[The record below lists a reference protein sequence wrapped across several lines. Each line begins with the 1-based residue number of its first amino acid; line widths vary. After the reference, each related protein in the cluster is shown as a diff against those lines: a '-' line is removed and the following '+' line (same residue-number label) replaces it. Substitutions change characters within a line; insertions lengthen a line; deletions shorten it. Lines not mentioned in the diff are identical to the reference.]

1 MPWGG
6 TKVTEPTG
14 TTDFFE
20 LIKAGTPQAVQA
32 AISNGADVNA
42 QDKYGW
48 TPLMYAA
55 GFNPNPEVIA
65 TLLKAGADIEAR
77 DKYGA
82 TPLME
87 ATWYNPNP
95 EVITTL
101 LKAGA
106 DAKAK
111 DSVGKS
117 AFYYAQRRAKLQGTD
132 ALQKLE
138 KASK

>member
-1 MPWGG
+1 M
-6 TKVTEPTG
+6 TEPTR

-20 LIKAGTPQAVQA
+20 LVKTGTPQAVQA
-32 AISNGADVNA
+32 AINEDTDPNA

-55 GFNPNPEVIA
+55 GFNPKPEVIA
-65 TLLKAGADIEAR
+65 VLLKAGADIETR
-77 DKYGA
+77 DKCGA

-87 ATWYNPNP
+87 ATSYNPNP
-95 EVITTL
+95 EVITAL

-111 DSVGKS
+111 DSAGKS

-132 ALQKLE
+132 ALQKLKE
-138 KASK
+138 ASK